1 MTDEPTKR
9 IELHGRPIFIETI
22 AEIITK
28 KVFYRGSM
36 ITPPDVF
43 DIAAAGKTHRR
54 ELVQALAGHPQKVSA
69 TITALE
75 GANPEYVLSV
85 IGDLQINPDFESLK
99 ETAIDV
105 CLAILR
111 RGLLSSQ

>member
-1 MTDEPTKR
+1 M
-9 IELHGRPIFIETI
+9 ELHGRPIFVETI

-36 ITPPDVF
+36 ITPRDVF
-43 DIAAAGKTHRR
+43 DIAAAAKTHRH
-54 ELVQALAGHPQKVSA
+54 EIVQALAGYPEKVSA

-75 GANPEYVLSV
+75 RANPEYMLSV
-85 IGDLQINPDFESLK
+85 IGDLQINLEFESLT
-99 ETAIDV
+99 ETAIDC

-111 RGLLSSQ
+111 SALLSSR